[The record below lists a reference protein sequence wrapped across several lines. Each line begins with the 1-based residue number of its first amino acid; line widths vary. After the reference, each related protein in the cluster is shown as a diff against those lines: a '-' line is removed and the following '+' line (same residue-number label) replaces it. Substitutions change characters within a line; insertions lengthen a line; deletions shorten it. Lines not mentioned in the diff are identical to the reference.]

1 MRDAVAA
8 PSMAYVFTI
17 DVALQPP
24 IVLTE
29 SPRGRRV
36 YIPIVGGTVRG
47 PRIRAEII
55 PGGGDRA
62 VERAGDVM
70 DIHANYLVRTTT
82 TLSSRSTTEGT
93 GVSVPDR
100 SPYFVT
106 APVFATDDDR
116 YRWLT
121 RGVFLGM
128 AHEVDE
134 TRIVIDVY
142 AAATAEVVAAE
153 ERDDMRATLPD
164 LFADRSPSPDAAFL
178 ARARTAE

>member
-1 MRDAVAA
+1 MRYAAAA

-29 SPRGRRV
+29 SPLGRRV

-47 PRIRAEII
+47 PRLQAEII

-62 VERAGDVM
+62 VERVREVM
-70 DIHANYLVRTTT
+70 DIHANYLVRTHDDVVIEVDN
-82 TLSSRSTTEGT
+82 RGHWRER
-93 GVSVPDR
+93 PDR

-121 RGVFLGM
+121 HGVFVGM

-142 AAATAEVVAAE
+142 ATAMAEIVAPEKPAT
-153 ERDDMRATLPD
+153 
-164 LFADRSPSPDAAFL
+164 
-178 ARARTAE
+178 

>member
-1 MRDAVAA
+1 MSYAAAA
-8 PSMAYVFTI
+8 PSMDYVFTI
-17 DVALQPP
+17 DVAVQPP

-47 PRIRAEII
+47 PRIQAEII

-70 DIHANYLVRTTT
+70 DIHASYLVRTSDDVVIEVDNRGHWRE
-82 TLSSRSTTEGT
+82 LPG
-93 GVSVPDR
+93 R

-142 AAATAEVVAAE
+142 AAAMAEVVAAE
-153 ERDDMRATLPD
+153 ERT
-164 LFADRSPSPDAAFL
+164 
-178 ARARTAE
+178 T

>member
-1 MRDAVAA
+1 MRDAAAA
-8 PSMAYVFTI
+8 PSMAYAFTI

-29 SPRGRRV
+29 SAVGRQV

-47 PRIRAEII
+47 PRIQAEII

-62 VERAGDVM
+62 FERAGDVM
-70 DIHANYLVRTTT
+70 DIHANYLVRTNDDVVIEVDNRGHWRE
-82 TLSSRSTTEGT
+82 LQEGT
-93 GVSVPDR
+93 
-100 SPYFVT
+100 PYFVT

-121 RGVFLGM
+121 AGVFLGM

-142 AAATAEVVAAE
+142 AVAMDEVVATE
-153 ERDDMRATLPD
+153 ERAT
-164 LFADRSPSPDAAFL
+164 
-178 ARARTAE
+178 